1 MMQKIIEYKAQSL
14 NGIFPLGCI
23 LTYQRD
29 KDTVKSAEKTQCAMR
44 PLYKT

>member
-1 MMQKIIEYKAQSL
+1 MQKIIEYKAQSL
-14 NGIFPLGCI
+14 NESFSLECI
-23 LTYQRD
+23 LIYQLD

>member
-1 MMQKIIEYKAQSL
+1 MMQKIIDYKAQSL
-14 NGIFPLGCI
+14 NGIFLGCI